1 MLARF
6 LIIWHAAEV
15 MLWSA
20 LAAWLVSTGGWS
32 WIAAFA
38 AVLVLGFFGV
48 RLVLNT
54 LSFVIATASS
64 PGRPV
69 SMGIRPLRAIAMVLR
84 ESWAFTVAFG
94 WYQLCPARFGRE
106 QSPATDFATAAN
118 APIVLLAHGY
128 ACNGGVWA
136 HYVRW
141 FEASGYRVFTL
152 SQEPIFG
159 ELDQI
164 ARALQ
169 SRIEEIAAAF
179 PDVPINLVC
188 HSMGGLVARAYV
200 RRCGRARLGRI
211 VTLGTPHR
219 GTALAVIGLG
229 GNARQMHPDSA
240 WMTDAA
246 NRPDLGDAL
255 AIFSYDDNL
264 VSPREHAALPT
275 MRTASYSG
283 IGHLSL
289 TTSRTVFER
298 VVDALDGHPRGAT
311 SECRA

>member
-64 PGRPV
+64 PRRPM
-69 SMGIRPLRAIAMVLR
+69 SNGIR
-84 ESWAFTVAFG
+84 
-94 WYQLCPARFGRE
+94 
-106 QSPATDFATAAN
+106 PATDFATAAN

-200 RRCGRARLGRI
+200 RRCGRASLGRI

-229 GNARQMHPDSA
+229 ENARQMHPDSA

-246 NRPDLGDAL
+246 NQPDLGDAL

-298 VVDALDGHPRGAT
+298 VVEALDGHPRGAT